1 MNEWIIYKHTFPN
14 GKCYIGKTSQ
24 NPEDRWGKDGFRYQ
38 KQPLIWRA
46 IQKYGWDNITHEI
59 LYKNL
64 SEEEANEKEMECII
78 KYHSHYQDE
87 EGPGYNISRGGE
99 GFSIITEEQKQ
110 KILEMWE
117 KGETVKEI
125 RNKNDVS
132 KEVIK
137 KVLNKNNISRGER
150 VKRGLE
156 AYSTIKIYQY
166 DLQGNFIQEYPSAYE
181 ANRQT
186 GTPQQNISKCINGKR
201 HTANNF
207 QWSTEKHDKIPPA
220 VIGPGHYKTVY
231 QYDLNYNLIAT
242 YFSAA
247 EASRQTGYTVSRIRT
262 IAKKKEKAYGYI
274 WSYEEIVK

>member
-1 MNEWIIYKHTFPN
+1 M
-14 GKCYIGKTSQ
+14 
-24 NPEDRWGKDGFRYQ
+24 
-38 KQPLIWRA
+38 
-46 IQKYGWDNITHEI
+46 HEI
-59 LYKNL
+59 LYENL
-64 SEEEANEKEMECII
+64 SEEEANEKEIECII

-110 KILEMWE
+110 KIIEMWE
-117 KGETVKEI
+117 NGNTTREIIKEM
-125 RNKNDVS
+125 NVS
-132 KEVIK
+132 NEVTR
-137 KVLNKNNISRGER
+137 KVLNKAGIPQKDRHQ
-150 VKRGLE
+150 RGLE

-186 GTPQQNISKCINGKR
+186 RTPQQNIGKCIKGER

-220 VIGPGHYKTVY
+220 IIGSGHYKTVY

-262 IAKKKEKAYGYI
+262 LAKKQEKGYNSI
-274 WSYEEIVK
+274 WSYKPIVKNK